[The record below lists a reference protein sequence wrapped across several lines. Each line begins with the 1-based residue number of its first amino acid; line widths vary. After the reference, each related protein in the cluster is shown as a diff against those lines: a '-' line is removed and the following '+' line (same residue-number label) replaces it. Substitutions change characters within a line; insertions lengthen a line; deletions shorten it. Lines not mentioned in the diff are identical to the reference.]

1 MIRTGISFRPGR
13 ERASKVAVH
22 PSGPTWARLDILRRV
37 CMP

>member
-13 ERASKVAVH
+13 ERARKGAVH
-22 PSGPTWARLDILRRV
+22 PSGPTWARLDVLGRV